1 MSTTAEV
8 PQTRDYLKLFNT
20 IVAEA
25 AKADLGIK
33 VLSTLVYGEKREGYP
48 FLMLRSEERAAKY
61 NAVIAAGFH
70 GDESYAIDSLIHA
83 LSDLD
88 TDLFNFWIFP
98 CVNPWG
104 YVHISRLN
112 GERKGSN
119 WSVGKRPTNETE
131 LIFKNLP
138 AKIDLF
144 IDLHGD
150 VDREE
155 MYAYERRLPNALS
168 LAKLALEDT
177 ENYFDIYEAQTVYKE
192 KCEGGVVTSGR
203 EQTIEEYMFT
213 QKGVPYAITLEIPAK
228 AYTNR
233 TIGGARLILAVMNN
247 FERVRKQNRRKKK

>member
-1 MSTTAEV
+1 MSATVEV
-8 PQTRDYLKLFNT
+8 PQMRDYLKLFNT

-25 AKADLGIK
+25 AKEDFGIK

-48 FLMLRSEERAAKY
+48 FLMLRSDERAAKY
-61 NAVIAAGFH
+61 NVIITAGFH
-70 GDESYAIDSLIHA
+70 GDEAYAIDSLIHA

-98 CVNPWG
+98 VANPWG
-104 YVHISRLN
+104 YVHNARVN

-138 AKIDLF
+138 TKIDLF
-144 IDLHGD
+144 IDVHGD

-155 MYAYERRLPNALS
+155 MYAYERRLPNTQS

-177 ENYFDIYEAQTVYKE
+177 ENYFDTYDAKTVYKE
-192 KCEGGVVTSGR
+192 PCDGGVVTSGP
-203 EQTIEEYMFT
+203 EQTIEEYIFN
-213 QKGVPYAITLEIPAK
+213 QKGAPYAITLEIPAK

-233 TIGGARLILAVMNN
+233 TVGGARLILAVMNN
-247 FERVRKQNRRKKK
+247 FERVRKQNRKKKK